1 MQAAL
6 ICSAN
11 SVRRAISDESG
22 CKDSIFFG
30 YMQINTANSL
40 LFLTNYAYLYNLGC
54 IFSVL
59 NSLNYTNTTNPP
71 NAIIYYYRTDGT
83 HTTLLKYN
91 IQFLIKNLMIIIGC

>member
-30 YMQINTANSL
+30 HMQINTANSL

-59 NSLNYTNTTNPP
+59 NSLNYTNTISPP
-71 NAIIYYYRTDGT
+71 NAIIY
-83 HTTLLKYN
+83 N
-91 IQFLIKNLMIIIGC
+91 